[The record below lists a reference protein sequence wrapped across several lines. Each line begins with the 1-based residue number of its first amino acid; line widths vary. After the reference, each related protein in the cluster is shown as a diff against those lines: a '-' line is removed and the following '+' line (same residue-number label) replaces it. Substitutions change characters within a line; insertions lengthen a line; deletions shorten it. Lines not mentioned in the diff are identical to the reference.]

1 MNVID
6 KARELGKM
14 IQADERY
21 AVYCKAKEANDND
34 SALQQLI
41 NEFQMKRIE
50 LNAEMG
56 KEDRSAEK
64 LTALDNEIKSLY
76 GTIMANPNM
85 AAYNE
90 AKNAMDTMLSQINMV
105 ITYSANG
112 EDPETCPTEEPHSC
126 GGSCST
132 CGGCH

>member
-14 IQADERY
+14 IQEDERY
-21 AVYCKAKEANDND
+21 AVYCKAKEANDSD
-34 SALQQLI
+34 EKLQQMI
-41 NEFQMKRIE
+41 NEFQNKRME
-50 LNAEMG
+50 LNIEMS
-56 KEDRSAEK
+56 KDDRSAER
-64 LTALDNEIKSLY
+64 LTELDNAIKSLY
-76 GTIMANPNM
+76 GEIMANENM

-90 AKNAMDTMLSQINMV
+90 AKNAMDDMLSRINMV

-112 EDPETCPTEEPHSC
+112 EDPMTCPTEQQGC

-132 CGGCH
+132 CGGCA